1 MILTGVRPINVS
13 NLRWE
18 YVDLDNLEIIYPA
31 GVTGMRGAMKTQKE
45 FRLPI
50 TREMQKILEEQREWN
65 ASVPNCNHMFV
76 FLQPR
81 DPNLPFAKRSLDKLV
96 KTNSPADAVKGITH
110 EGTVKGK
117 AGAFNTMCRNFF
129 KKMSL
134 FT

>member
-18 YVDLDNLEIIYPA
+18 YVDLDNLEIIYPV

-45 FRLPI
+45 FKLPI
-50 TREMQKILEEQREWN
+50 TRAMKKIPEEQKEWN
-65 ASVPNCNHMFV
+65 DSVSSCNHVFV

-96 KTNSPADAVKGITH
+96 KMHSPKGSVKGITH
-110 EGTVKGK
+110 EGTVK
-117 AGAFNTMCRNFF
+117 
-129 KKMSL
+129 
-134 FT
+134 